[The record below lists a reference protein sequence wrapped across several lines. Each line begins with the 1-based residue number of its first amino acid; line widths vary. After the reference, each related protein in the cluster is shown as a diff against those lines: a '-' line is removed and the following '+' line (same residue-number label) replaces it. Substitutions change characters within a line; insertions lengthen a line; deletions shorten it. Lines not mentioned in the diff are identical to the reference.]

1 MTVQVLDASAAV
13 EDLLQSAR
21 GRWVRARL
29 DWSNG
34 VWVPEH
40 FYAEVTGTIRGFEQ
54 QGTVDAARAGRML
67 AQLAQLP
74 LGRVGV
80 RPLLDEA
87 WSLRHNL
94 RVADAIYVVLARH
107 LGAELVT
114 CDARLQRA
122 PGVSVSVVIPPGP

>member
-1 MTVQVLDASAAV
+1 MTVQVLDASAAL

-21 GRWVRARL
+21 GRWVRTRL
-29 DWSNG
+29 DWAAG

-54 QGTVDAARAGRML
+54 QGTLDAARAGRML
-67 AQLAQLP
+67 AQLVRLP
-74 LGRVGV
+74 VGRVGV

-94 RVADAIYVVLARH
+94 RVADGVYVVLARH
-107 LGAELVT
+107 LAAELVT
-114 CDARLQRA
+114 CDDRLARS
-122 PGVSVSVVIPPGP
+122 PGINVPVVSPPS